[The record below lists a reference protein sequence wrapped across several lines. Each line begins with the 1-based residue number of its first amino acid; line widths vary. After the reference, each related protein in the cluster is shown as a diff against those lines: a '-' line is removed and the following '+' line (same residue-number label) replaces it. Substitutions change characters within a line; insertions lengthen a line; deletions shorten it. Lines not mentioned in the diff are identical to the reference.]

1 MKTLIATTLLLASTS
16 AFASTAAEWDCG
28 KGVTATSD
36 RGEFGFHMG
45 KPYDA
50 SYPRRGSVK
59 WDLRGEHKKGQPE
72 IWLDGKACKR
82 TN

>member
-1 MKTLIATTLLLASTS
+1 MKTLIAATLLLVSTA

-28 KGVTATSD
+28 RGVTATSD

-50 SYPRRGSVK
+50 SYPRRGTVK
-59 WDLRGEHKKGQPE
+59 WDLRVTNKGTE